1 LILEIVIEN
10 SNNIDSGKV
19 EITEGVLNIKYAI
32 NGTGKTT
39 LSRAICASVHD
50 RQNGTNELASL
61 TPFKAINDDKLIPII
76 SGDEALSS
84 IQIFDEAYINEF
96 VFQPDELLKGSFDI
110 LIRDAN
116 YDAVMSE
123 IEELVSEIK
132 LHFTGDGEIEAL
144 INDFTELSESFG
156 KPTKTGVH
164 AASPLAKS
172 FKGGNKVT
180 NIPEGLEVYKDY
192 IQADDNFK
200 WVKWQLD
207 GKQFIDR
214 SDNCPYCIH
223 DVVDV
228 KDTIKK
234 VGEVYNAKTIQNLN
248 KIIAVF
254 QRLDKYFSEA
264 TKTNITKF
272 IDNIDGYTEEQVD
285 YLNEIKGQVDRLN
298 GKFHQLKSVDFFS
311 FKDVAKVIDEL
322 KFYKIDP
329 DFYAHLQSEET
340 LGKVEKVN
348 ASIDELIAKAGLLQG
363 KINIQ
368 NRHIKDLVEE
378 NKQTINSFL
387 KNAGYKYNVDL
398 IEDENGK
405 HRLKLIHTDL
415 NNSEISEVRT
425 KLSYGERNAFAL
437 VLFMFDAV
445 KNSPDLIIL
454 DDPISSFDKNKKYAI
469 IEMLFRTGKSFRGKT
484 VLLLT
489 HDFEPIVDMLYHHSD
504 RFDKPFTS
512 FLENKNGLLVEKI
525 IDKSEVQTFVEINSL
540 NVQESDCIFAKLV
553 YLRRLCEISNIN
565 GMGYQLISNA
575 LHKRWTPLIFE
586 LGVSREMT
594 LEEILEGSTEI
605 QRDIPEFNY
614 NVIISQINDD
624 EAMKARYNN
633 CENNYEK
640 LHLYRIIYADK
651 QVAIQAD
658 IIQKFINQAFHIEN
672 DYIYQLNPAKFQTV
686 PQYVIEE
693 CDRFINA

>member
-1 LILEIVIEN
+1 LDIIIEN
-10 SNNIDSGKV
+10 CNNIDNGTV
-19 EITEGVLNIKYAI
+19 EISEGVLNIKYAI

-39 LSRAICASVHD
+39 LSRAICASLND
-50 RQNGTNELASL
+50 RLHGTSDLATL
-61 TPFKAINDDKLIPII
+61 TPFKAINDESITPSV
-76 SGDEALSS
+76 SGDEAISS
-84 IQIFDEAYINEF
+84 IKVFDEEYINEF

-110 LIRDAN
+110 LIRDEN
-116 YDAVMSE
+116 YDAVMAE
-123 IEELVSEIK
+123 IEVLVSEIK
-132 LHFTGDGEIEAL
+132 LHFTQDKEIEAL
-144 INDFTELSESFG
+144 INDFTELSDSFG
-156 KPTKTGVH
+156 KPTKAGIH
-164 AASPLAKS
+164 AASPLAKGL
-172 FKGGNKVT
+172 KDGNKVA

-200 WVKWQLD
+200 WIKWQLD

-214 SDNCPYCIH
+214 SDNCPYCVH

-234 VGEVYNAKTIQNLN
+234 VSEVYNSKIIQNLN

-254 QRLDKYFSEA
+254 LRLDKYFSDE
-264 TKTNITKF
+264 TKANISKF
-272 IDNIDGYTEEQVD
+272 IDNVDGYTEEQID

-298 GKFHQLKSVDFFS
+298 GKFHKLRNVDFFS
-311 FKDVAKVIDEL
+311 FKDVEKVIDEL
-322 KFYKIDP
+322 KVYKIDP
-329 DFYAHLQSEET
+329 DYYAHLQSAET
-340 LGKVEKVN
+340 LAKVEKVN
-348 ASIDELIAKAGLLQG
+348 ASIDELIVKAGLLQG

-368 NRHIKDLVEE
+368 NKHIEKLVEE

-398 IEDENGK
+398 IEDKNGK

-415 NNSEISEVRT
+415 TNSEISEVRT
-425 KLSYGERNAFAL
+425 TLSYGERNAFAL

-469 IEMLFRTGKSFRGKT
+469 VEMLFRKGKSFSGKT

-512 FLENKNGLLVEKI
+512 FIENNNSQLIETIIEKCEI
-525 IDKSEVQTFVEINSL
+525 QTFVEINTQ
-540 NVQESDCIFAKLV
+540 NIQESESVLTKLV
-553 YLRRLCEISNIN
+553 YLRRLYEITNSK

-575 LHKRWTPLIFE
+575 LHKRPIPLFFE
-586 LGVSREMT
+586 FEVSREMT
-594 LEEILEGSTEI
+594 ADEIVEGSTEI
-605 QRDIPEFNY
+605 KNDIPEFDY
-614 NVIISQINDD
+614 GVIITLITDD
-624 EAMKARYNN
+624 DGLKTLYNN
-633 CENNYEK
+633 CDNNYEK
-640 LHLYRIIYADK
+640 LHLYRIFYADK
-651 QVAIQAD
+651 QDAIQTNV
-658 IIQKFINQAFHIEN
+658 IQKFINQAFHIEN
-672 DYIYQLNPAKFQTV
+672 DYIYQLNPTKFQTV

>member
-1 LILEIVIEN
+1 LEIVIDN
-10 SNNIDSGKV
+10 CNNIDSGKV
-19 EITEGVLNIKYAI
+19 EITEGILNIKYAI

-39 LSRAICASVHD
+39 LSRAICASIHD
-50 RQNGTNELASL
+50 RNNGTNELATL
-61 TPFKAINDDKLIPII
+61 TPFKAINDDSLVPSI

-84 IQIFDEAYINEF
+84 FQVFDEAYINEF

-110 LIRDAN
+110 LIRDEN
-116 YDAVMSE
+116 YDAVMTE
-123 IEELVSEIK
+123 IEALVSEIK
-132 LHFTGDGEIEAL
+132 LHFTEDAEIEAL

-164 AASPLAKS
+164 AASPLAKG
-172 FKGGNKVT
+172 FKDGNKVA
-180 NIPEGLEVYKDY
+180 NIPEGLEIFKDY

-214 SDNCPYCIH
+214 SDNCPYCVH
-223 DVVDV
+223 DVVDA

-234 VGEVYNAKTIQNLN
+234 VSEVYNAKTIQNLN
-248 KIIAVF
+248 KIVAVF
-254 QRLDKYFSEA
+254 QRLNKYFSDA
-264 TKTNITKF
+264 TKANITKF

-298 GKFHQLKSVDFFS
+298 DRFHKLKSIDFFS

-322 KFYKIDP
+322 KVYRIAP
-329 DFYAHLQSEET
+329 DFYAHLQSAET
-340 LGKVEKVN
+340 LEKIEKVN
-348 ASIDELIAKAGLLQG
+348 TSIDELIAKAGLLQG

-368 NRHIKDLVEE
+368 NKHIEKLVEE

-398 IEDENGK
+398 IEDESGR

-415 NNSEISEVRT
+415 NNSEINEVRT

-469 IEMLFRTGKSFRGKT
+469 VEMLFRSGKSFRGKT

-504 RFDKPFTS
+504 RFDKPFTT
-512 FLENKNGLLVEKI
+512 FIENKNGQLVEKT
-525 IDKSEVQTFVEINSL
+525 IDKNEVQTFVEINSQ
-540 NVQESDCIFAKLV
+540 NVQESDCILVKLV
-553 YLRRLCEISNIN
+553 YLRRLCEISNSN

-575 LHKRWTPLIFE
+575 LHKRVTPLIFE
-586 LGVSREMT
+586 SGSSREMT
-594 LEEILEGSTEI
+594 PEEILEGSTEI

-614 NVIISQINDD
+614 DEVMSQIIDD
-624 EAMKARYNN
+624 EGMKARYNS
-633 CENNYEK
+633 CQNNYEK
-640 LHLYRIIYADK
+640 LHLYRILYSDK
-651 QVAIQAD
+651 QDAIQAD

-672 DYIYQLNPAKFQTV
+672 DYIYQLNPTKFQTV

>member
-1 LILEIVIEN
+1 MEITIEN
-10 SNNIDSGKV
+10 CNNIDSGRV
-19 EITEGVLNIKYAI
+19 EIAEGVLNIKYAI

-50 RQNGTNELASL
+50 SNNGTNELTVL
-61 TPFKAINDDKLIPII
+61 TPFKAINDASLIPSI
-76 SGDEALSS
+76 SSDVTLSS
-84 IQIFDEAYINEF
+84 VQVFDEAYINEF

-110 LIRDAN
+110 LIRDEN

-123 IEELVSEIK
+123 IDVLVSEIK
-132 LHFTGDGEIEAL
+132 KHFTGDAEIEAL
-144 INDFTELSESFG
+144 ICDFTELSESFG
-156 KPTKTGVH
+156 KQTKSGVH

-172 FKGGNKVT
+172 FKDGNKVA

-192 IQADDNFK
+192 IQAADNFK

-214 SDNCPYCIH
+214 SDNCPYCVH
-223 DVVDV
+223 DVVDA

-234 VGEVYNAKTIQNLN
+234 ISDVYNAKTIQNLN
-248 KIIAVF
+248 KIVAVF
-254 QRLDKYFSEA
+254 QRLNKYFSDE
-264 TKTNITKF
+264 TKANIIKF
-272 IDNIDGYTEEQVD
+272 IDNIDGYTEEQVG

-298 GKFHQLKSVDFFS
+298 DRFNQLKNIDFFS

-322 KFYKIDP
+322 NVYKIDL
-329 DFYAHLQSEET
+329 DLYAHLQSEET
-340 LGKVEKVN
+340 LGKVDKVN
-348 ASIDELIAKAGLLQG
+348 ISIDELIAKAGLLQG

-368 NRHIKDLVEE
+368 NKHIEKLVEE
-378 NKQTINSFL
+378 NKQTINFFL

-415 NNSEISEVRT
+415 NNSEINEVRT

-437 VLFMFDAV
+437 VLFMFDAI

-469 IEMLFRTGKSFRGKT
+469 VEMLFRSGKSFRGKT

-512 FLENKNGLLVEKI
+512 FLENKNGLLIEKI
-525 IDKSEVQTFVEINSL
+525 IDKSEVQTFVEINSR
-540 NVQESDCIFAKLV
+540 NVQESDCILAKLV
-553 YLRRLCEISNIN
+553 YLRRLCEISNSN

-575 LHKRWTPLIFE
+575 LHKRTIPVIFNSG
-586 LGVSREMT
+586 LPREMT
-594 LEEILEGSTEI
+594 PQEILDGSTEI
-605 QRDIPEFNY
+605 QRDIPEFDY
-614 NVIISQINDD
+614 GVIMSYINDD
-624 EAMKARYNN
+624 ASMKERYNN
-633 CENNYEK
+633 CKNNYEK

-651 QVAIQAD
+651 QDAIQAD